1 MWSFS
6 STYLTDIFYSILNL
20 SLFEGEQ
27 KRIVVVSV
35 PLNANEL
42 LAKRA
47 ELQELV
53 FLNRSQTKIDRLKKK
68 LQRRMQEDIS
78 EWLVDEFM

>member
-1 MWSFS
+1 
-6 STYLTDIFYSILNL
+6 L

>member
-1 MWSFS
+1 
-6 STYLTDIFYSILNL
+6 L

-27 KRIVVVSV
+27 KRVVVVSV

-47 ELQELV
+47 ELHELE
-53 FLNRSQTKIDRLKKK
+53 FLNQSQTKIDRLKKK

>member
-1 MWSFS
+1 M
-6 STYLTDIFYSILNL
+6 LKL

-27 KRIVVVSV
+27 KRTVLVSV

-42 LAKRA
+42 LLPAKGA

-53 FLNRSQTKIDRLKKK
+53 S
-68 LQRRMQEDIS
+68 
-78 EWLVDEFM
+78 